1 MFEPWNYI
9 VLVSL
14 NDPLLCSSIAG
25 SCSGDRESMAEIWV
39 TKPGEEQHLPEVEA
53 EAARLQAEL
62 RNIQSLSDESAC
74 RLCGIHASL
83 TKEHT
88 PSKKAGNLG
97 KMIRQVIDYASSVA
111 SGIVKWNAEII
122 QGATFEALCGLCNN
136 RTGSWYNPA
145 YIKFARYCREF
156 AQPENVGKLC
166 RLELSLHRQRIAKQ
180 ALLSLVA
187 TSQPGLTARYP
198 DLRTLLLGK
207 EDRRPMAPI
216 RLWLYLKANPGACYT
231 GITIALDLE
240 RRKGHLV
247 AGFSFWP
254 LGWLMTIG
262 DVAVKD
268 AANVSVWTGF
278 DYHDKAPVTV
288 EVPCRWAIS
297 PYPGDFRGPD
307 EIPSEA
313 WSVKD

>member
-1 MFEPWNYI
+1 
-9 VLVSL
+9 
-14 NDPLLCSSIAG
+14 
-25 SCSGDRESMAEIWV
+25 MANLWV
-39 TKPGEEQHLPEVEA
+39 TKPGEEARLPEVEA
-53 EAARLQAEL
+53 EAERLQGEL

-83 TKEHT
+83 TKEHA

>member
-1 MFEPWNYI
+1 
-9 VLVSL
+9 
-14 NDPLLCSSIAG
+14 
-25 SCSGDRESMAEIWV
+25 MANLWV
-39 TKPGEEQHLPEVEA
+39 TKPGEEVRLPEVEA
-53 EAARLQAEL
+53 EAERLQGEL

-74 RLCGIHASL
+74 RLCGVHASL
-83 TKEHT
+83 TREHA

-111 SGIVKWNAEII
+111 SGIVKWNAEVI

-207 EDRRPMAPI
+207 EDRQPIAPI
-216 RLWLYLKANPGACYT
+216 RLWLYLRANPGAVFT
-231 GITIALDLE
+231 GITIAFELE
-240 RRKGHLV
+240 RRKGNLAV
-247 AGFSFWP
+247 GFSFWP
-254 LGWLMTIG
+254 LGWIMTIG
-262 DVAVKD
+262 EVTVDG
-268 AANVSVWTGF
+268 AANVSTWTEL
-278 DYHDKAPVTV
+278 DYHDKRAVVV
-288 EVPCRWAIS
+288 EVPCQWALS
-297 PYPGDFRGPD
+297 PYPGDFSGPD
-307 EIPSEA
+307 EFPAEP
-313 WSVKD
+313 